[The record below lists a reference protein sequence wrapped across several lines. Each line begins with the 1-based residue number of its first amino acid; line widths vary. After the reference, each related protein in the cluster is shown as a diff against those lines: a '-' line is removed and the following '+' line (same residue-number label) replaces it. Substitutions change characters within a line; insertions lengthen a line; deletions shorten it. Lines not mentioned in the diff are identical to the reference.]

1 MIMTEKQIQFLL
13 LRNKVKT
20 LKLLNLLKKKQI
32 KKSKIH
38 SIFNNISKFKYVFK
52 NNIYRFI
59 SF

>member
-1 MIMTEKQIQFLL
+1 MTEKQIQFLL